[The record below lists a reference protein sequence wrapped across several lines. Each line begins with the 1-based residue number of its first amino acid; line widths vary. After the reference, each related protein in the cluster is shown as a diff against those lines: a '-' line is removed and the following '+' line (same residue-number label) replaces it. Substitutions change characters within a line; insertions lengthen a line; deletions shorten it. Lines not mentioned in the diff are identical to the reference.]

1 MADPMH
7 QFQIVKVVDLPDITL
22 PGGFVI
28 DMAITNS
35 SIAMFIAAGAVILFF
50 GLLTAAPKVVP
61 GRFQVAGEGIFVFID
76 DLATSVIGHDGKK
89 YFPFIFTIFTFVLA
103 MNLLGLLPGQFTAT
117 SQLAI
122 TLTLAIMVF
131 ALVLIIGFWKH
142 GFGFF
147 KLFIPSGLPWPMV
160 PFLFLIELFS
170 FLLRPV
176 TLSLRLF
183 GNMLG
188 GHVALKVFAG
198 FIVALGGMAFAG
210 GFGLHNLGIAGAVLS
225 LGGVVALTALEV
237 LVACL
242 QAFVFAILTT
252 IYLND
257 AVTAGAGH

>member
-7 QFQIVKVVDLPDITL
+7 QFQIVKVIDLPDIPL

-35 SIAMFIAAGAVILFF
+35 SIAMFTAAGAVILFF

-61 GRFQVAGEGIFVFID
+61 GRFQVAGEGVFAFID
-76 DLATSVIGHDGKK
+76 DLASSVIGHDGKK

-103 MNLLGLLPGQFTAT
+103 MNLLGLMPGQFTAT
-117 SQLAI
+117 SQLAVTI
-122 TLTLAIMVF
+122 TLAIMVF
-131 ALVLIIGFWKH
+131 AFVLIIGFWRH
-142 GFGFF
+142 GLGFF
-147 KLFIPSGLPWPMV
+147 RLFAPSGLPWFML
-160 PFLFLIELFS
+160 LFLVPIELFS

-198 FIVALGGMAFAG
+198 FIISLGGMAAAG
-210 GFGLHNLGIAGAVLS
+210 GFGLLGIPGAIIS
-225 LGGVVALTALEV
+225 LGGIVALTALEL

-252 IYLND
+252 IYIND